1 MRSFPEG
8 DSQLGV
14 GVGVGVVADPSI
26 SAARQLL
33 RPDSAFT
40 ELAGAAEASPV

>member
-8 DSQLGV
+8 DSQL
-14 GVGVGVVADPSI
+14 GVGVVADPSI

-33 RPDSAFT
+33 RPDSVFT